1 MESSDASA
9 LEDKKAATA
18 PAEPEEHPPFRQHK
32 QDVSCANSESPR
44 QSRARPA
51 SGLRGRATV
60 WWRHVQRAARRVQRA
75 ARRIMFEA
83 ANLATLGHLARDM
96 QRQVLRLTHT
106 SRLLCIHNWRMR
118 SGLFCWVPARLAL
131 QGSTRRNL
139 HQIHPFRL
147 FFKFWFKIQ
156 PAPASLHLTVFA
168 IFAHRGLETRWTLFH
183 HALTPMI
190 QPRPGRYGGCGGEAA
205 ISIVVTG
212 WPDYIYI
219 YTYIYTYIHICT

>member
-60 WWRHVQRAARRVQRA
+60 WWRRVQRA

-131 QGSTRRNL
+131 QGSTRRNS

-190 QPRPGRYGGCGGEAA
+190 QPRPGR
-205 ISIVVTG
+205 
-212 WPDYIYI
+212 
-219 YTYIYTYIHICT
+219 